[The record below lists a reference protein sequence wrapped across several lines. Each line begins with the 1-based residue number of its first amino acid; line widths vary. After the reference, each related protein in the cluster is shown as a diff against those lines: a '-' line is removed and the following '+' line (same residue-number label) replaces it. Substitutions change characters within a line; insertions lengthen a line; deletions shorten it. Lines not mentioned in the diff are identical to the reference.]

1 MAPSSLVTDERTRA
15 GGIFYLQRKPHPE
28 AWGER
33 PFVMLTCEPL
43 LLKRNLVPAEA
54 QLRERCSFMLNS
66 CVSCESRERL
76 SSGAPEDSWCL
87 IFIATLLCVPH
98 SRPLNRDLFKIV
110 RDV

>member
-1 MAPSSLVTDERTRA
+1 MAPSSLVTGERTRA

-43 LLKRNLVPAEA
+43 LLKRNLVPGEA

-66 CVSCESRERL
+66 CVCPANHENVSLPEPLKIPGVLFSLQR
-76 SSGAPEDSWCL
+76 SSASL
-87 IFIATLLCVPH
+87 IHAL
-98 SRPLNRDLFKIV
+98 
-110 RDV
+110 